1 MRTASSCVVV
11 ALAISIATPITA
23 SAQTAEAE
31 VLFREGQRL
40 MKEEQYPEA
49 CEKFEASERMEP
61 ASGTEINLARCR
73 EKNGQTASA
82 WAMYIKA
89 AASAKKEK
97 NDVRVTEA
105 KSRAKELVDD
115 LVYLTIE
122 VPAEAELDDLVI
134 KRNKVAIDRELWNQ
148 KVPVDPDDYTITAEA
163 PGHKKWSEQI
173 TVKTKNKVIEVPPL
187 EKRKGT
193 PPDGDEH
200 EGDEHD
206 GDEHD
211 GDKGV
216 VKPPRVKAHPYRSEA
231 ITLAVIGGGS
241 LVLGSSLGLYA
252 SRLESQSDSLC
263 PMIKCADVHGV
274 ELNKTARSYA
284 LVANISWGLGGAA
297 LITAGVLWYVG
308 RPSPADHV
316 TIAPVV
322 DRSSAGLAVGGRF

>member
-1 MRTASSCVVV
+1 M
-11 ALAISIATPITA
+11 TA

-40 MKEEQYPEA
+40 MKEEKYSEA

-105 KSRAKELVDD
+105 KSRAKELSED

-148 KVPVDPDDYTITAEA
+148 KVPVDPDEYTITAEA

-193 PPDGDEH
+193 APDETDGDD
-200 EGDEHD
+200 GDNHD
-206 GDEHD
+206 GDNHD
-211 GDKGV
+211 GDNHDGDDHDGKGRG
-216 VKPPRVKAHPYRSEA
+216 KPTRVKEHPYRSEA

-241 LVLGSSLGLYA
+241 LVLGSSLGIYA
-252 SRLESQSDSLC
+252 SRLESQSDSVC
-263 PMIKCADVHGV
+263 PMIQCSDLHAV

-308 RPSPADHV
+308 RPSPADKV